1 MTVYKLV
8 AVERQGS
15 GGADITMIDPA
26 NPAEYD
32 WLVLSPAETV
42 HAVVA
47 MLRTL
52 EQPEREHAV
61 ALAQAELQEFIAE
74 RMLSAVGVRRFQKEP
89 D

>member
-1 MTVYKLV
+1 MTVHKLV
-8 AVERQGS
+8 AVERQGV

-26 NPAEYD
+26 NPAEYT
-32 WLVLSPAETV
+32 WLVLSPEETV
-42 HAVVA
+42 QAVVA

-52 EQPEREHAV
+52 EQPEREQAV

-74 RMLSAVGVRRFQKEP
+74 RMLSAVGVRRFQTEP